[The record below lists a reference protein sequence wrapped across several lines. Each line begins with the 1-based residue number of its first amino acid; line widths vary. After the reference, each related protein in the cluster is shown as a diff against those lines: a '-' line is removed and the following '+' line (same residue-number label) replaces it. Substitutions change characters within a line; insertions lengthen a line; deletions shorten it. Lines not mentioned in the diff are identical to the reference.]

1 MFFSPQELIDVLK
14 GVESFIIRDTVKKQG
29 GELYCVPRELSPSA
43 LQIYKAFK
51 KKCPTRPYLLN

>member
-29 GELYCVPRELSPSA
+29 GEVYCVPRELSPSA